1 MVFVGK
7 YEFLLKQ
14 DVAEPDIFDL
24 DTVEPVGAIP
34 IAFLT
39 SPVYRLPTYMEWL
52 MAKSMHEM
60 YGQYDHNGL
69 NTMEANE

>member
-7 YEFLLKQ
+7 YEWLLKK
-14 DVAEPDIFDL
+14 DTAEPDIFDL

-34 IAFLT
+34 IAFLI

-52 MAKSMHEM
+52 TEQSMHEM
-60 YGQYDHNGL
+60 YGQLTDDGL